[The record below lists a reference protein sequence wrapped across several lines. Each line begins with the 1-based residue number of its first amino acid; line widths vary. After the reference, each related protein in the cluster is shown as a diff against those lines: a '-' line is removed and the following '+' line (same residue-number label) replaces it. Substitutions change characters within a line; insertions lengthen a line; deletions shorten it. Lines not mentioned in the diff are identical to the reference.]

1 MTRITIDTAD
11 IEKYLSPQS
20 QYKLKMMID
29 SINLGRKT
37 DGRPPIEELK
47 VMDYEYSPWFDR
59 GKH

>member
-1 MTRITIDTAD
+1 MSKITIDTAD

-37 DGRPPIEELK
+37 DGKSPMEELK

-59 GKH
+59 GKY